1 MQMIDLKLLAPA
13 GAGLLLSF
21 SSTADRVAFAPET
34 GLSVTRT
41 IENVMT
47 MDLEDFVMDLDGQ
60 DMTAMFGGIPEMSM
74 TNTTSVTVTDEYVEM
89 AEGRPAKLKRT
100 FDAIGNETLVDVA
113 MMGEGETQET
123 AMTSRLEGAEVVF
136 TWDTEAGEFV
146 ASYADE
152 EDDRDPEML
161 RGLEED
167 MDLRSL
173 LPGREVE
180 VGESWDIPLDAFF
193 SLILPGGN
201 LALEPEGGMG
211 EMEDVD
217 MGQINELMDS
227 MMADYADS
235 MESLLD
241 GERKA
246 TYQGMREVE
255 GGKLA
260 VITLTID
267 TDGVLDFSD
276 MIMDMMDRVGDIS
289 EMPMEFDMAIA
300 AADLMLTV
308 EGEGELLWDARRG
321 IFRSME
327 LEVDMSMGMEM
338 AMDMD
343 MGGESATMDMAVEF
357 SGEMQSSFTAE

>member
-1 MQMIDLKLLAPA
+1 MIDLKLLAPA

-21 SSTADRVAFAPET
+21 SSTADRVAFAPEA
-34 GLSVTRT
+34 GLSVTRS

-47 MDLEDFVMDLDGQ
+47 MDLEDFVMDVDGQ

-100 FDAIGNETLVDVA
+100 FDAIGNESIVDVS

-123 AMTSRLEGAEVVF
+123 ALSSELEGAEVVF

-152 EDDRDPEML
+152 EDGRDPDL
-161 RGLEED
+161 LLGLEED
-167 MDLRSL
+167 MDLRAL

-180 VGESWDIPLDAFF
+180 VGESWDIPVEAFI
-193 SLILPGGN
+193 SLVMPGGS
-201 LALEPEGGMG
+201 LGLEPEG
-211 EMEDVD
+211 MEDFEAEMD
-217 MGQINELMDS
+217 MGQMEDLMNS
-227 MMADYADS
+227 LMEDYADA
-235 MESLLD
+235 MDSLFD

-255 GGKLA
+255 GANLA
-260 VITLTID
+260 VIELTLD
-267 TDGVLDFSD
+267 TDGVLDFSEI
-276 MIMDMMDRVGDIS
+276 IMDMMDRMGDVMD
-289 EMPMEFDMAIA
+289 MPMEADMAISG
-300 AADLMLTV
+300 ADLMLTL
-308 EGEGELLWDARRG
+308 EGGGELLWDARRG

-327 LEVDMSMGMEM
+327 IEVDMTMGMEM
-338 AMDMD
+338 SMDMD
-343 MGGESATMDMAVEF
+343 MGGESHSMDMAVEL
-357 SGEMQSSFTAE
+357 SGAMESAYTVD